1 MDQRLYKE
9 FIDRGETVHAPY
21 GPEFEFYAAVKAGDA
36 ATVRRLLTAEPFG
49 EKAGLGKLS
58 DNSLQNM
65 KYHFAIKAALI
76 ARYCIDGGMSLATAY
91 SLSDFFINKADRAK
105 SIEELSELN
114 DIMCI
119 DYTMRMSDILTTPVK
134 SRHVARAIDYIY
146 DHLDTT
152 IKAYK
157 LAESLNLS
165 QEHLSRLFKK
175 ETGVGINEYIL
186 KAKIETAARM
196 LEYTDITISDISA
209 QFAFASQSHFTSIFK
224 KFMGESPSVYRNKR
238 ARSTE
243 LKV

>member
-1 MDQRLYKE
+1 MDQKMYKE

-21 GPEFEFYAAVKAGDA
+21 GSEFEFYAAVKAGDVNR
-36 ATVRRLLTAEPFG
+36 VRDLLEEEPF
-49 EKAGLGKLS
+49 KDRTGLGRLS
-58 DNSLQNM
+58 DNKLQNM

-76 ARYCIDGGMSLATAY
+76 ARYCIDGGMALASAY
-91 SLSDFFINKADRAK
+91 QLSDFFISKADRAK
-105 SIEELSELN
+105 NIDDLSELHN
-114 DIMCI
+114 IMCI
-119 DYTMRMSDILTTPVK
+119 DYTMRMSDLLTSPVK

-175 ETGVGINEYIL
+175 ETGIGINEFIL
-186 KAKIETAARM
+186 KAKIDTAARM
-196 LEYTDITISDISA
+196 LEYTDVTISDISA

-224 KFMGESPSVYRNKR
+224 KFKGESPSAYRNKR
-238 ARSTE
+238 ARSTD
-243 LKV
+243 LKL

>member
-21 GPEFEFYAAVKAGDA
+21 GPEFELYAAVKAGDVNR
-36 ATVRRLLTAEPFG
+36 VRSLLDAEPF
-49 EKAGLGKLS
+49 EDRNGLGRLS
-58 DNSLQNM
+58 DSKLQNM

-76 ARYCIDGGMSLATAY
+76 ARYCIDGGMPLSTAY
-91 SLSDFFINKADRAK
+91 SLSDFFISKADKAK
-105 SIEELSELN
+105 TIGELTELH
-114 DIMCI
+114 DIMCT
-119 DYTMRMSDILTTPVK
+119 DYTMRMSDLLTTPVN

-175 ETGVGINEYIL
+175 ETGIGINEFIL

-224 KFMGESPSVYRNKR
+224 KFKGESPSVYRNKR
-238 ARSTE
+238 ARSTD
-243 LKV
+243 LKL